1 MSITEAVEASLTS
14 DWEPTTEI
22 ASRIPYRSIDSFS
35 HQRLVYKHLQR
46 LVQWGIAEK

>member
-14 DWEPTTEI
+14 DWQSTVMI
-22 ASRIPYRSIDSFS
+22 ASRIPYRFINSVS

-46 LVQWGIAEK
+46 LVHWGIAEK